1 MIAFACAPGA
11 GHAQPVGPTTT
22 FYFSGDCDDCAGAFV
37 TGTIPHY
44 ILNNVFHA
52 TGDGQY
58 QHVTGTLVLSN
69 FTPGVGLSSA
79 NFVSFSYDGSS
90 VLQPFTVTSATMS
103 GILNA
108 DGSVASTFRLLWST
122 PDVLLAVSPYLTF
135 CGFGAEGSTC
145 GFGVTTTG
153 NWAVAGVALGD
164 VGINGGF
171 STTQAIA
178 VPEPLSIALFGSGLL
193 GLAAAMRRR
202 RDDAEA
208 ERLPLGWGG

>member
-11 GHAQPVGPTTT
+11 GHATPVGPTTT

-37 TGTIPHY
+37 PVGVLGLGTVSNI
-44 ILNNVFHA
+44 FHA
-52 TGDGQY
+52 TSDGQY

-69 FTPGVGLSSA
+69 FTPGVAMTTA
-79 NFVSFSYDGSS
+79 NFVSFHYDGSS
-90 VLQPFTVTSATMS
+90 ILQPFTVTSASAFS
-103 GILNA
+103 GTLNA
-108 DGSVASTFRLLWST
+108 DGTLATTFALQWT
-122 PDVLLAVSPYLTF
+122 APFITVAVSPFYIF
-135 CGFGAEGSTC
+135 CGFGGEG
-145 GFGVTTTG
+145 GVPCSFT
-153 NWAVAGVALGD
+153 VATSGAWQIGTPPTDL
-164 VGINGGF
+164 GINGTF
-171 STTQAIA
+171 A